1 MGLLSNLFG
10 GGKPKPPK
18 KQKPR
23 IVTNGDWT
31 VELDPD
37 GTPVHFDRKGKEWL
51 SSPETWASPGRA
63 YFLHDGFDSKGDEC
77 LALTTQTEGLRARK
91 FEEGVEAVLVTD
103 DGAAYVITDE
113 GTLYTITAEKAGQ
126 KSLAEDRP
134 DAYLLT
140 QQLAAV
146 AEDAGE
152 SITIKGVELATG
164 KAWRKVIAYEAPEE
178 GDADITIE
186 QVEGGLKL
194 TTPAGTVHL
203 FTAAGSPLA

>member
-1 MGLLSNLFG
+1 MGLFSKLTG
-10 GGKPKPPK
+10 GSSKPPK
-18 KQKPR
+18 AGKSKTIRSGEWEIR
-23 IVTNGDWT
+23 I
-31 VELDPD
+31 EAD

-51 SSPETWASPGRA
+51 DASKTWASPGRA
-63 YFLHDGFDSKGDEC
+63 YFLHDGFDGKGDEC

-91 FEEGVEAVLVTD
+91 LEEGVEAALVTD

-152 SITIKGVELATG
+152 SITLKGVELATG

-178 GDADITIE
+178 GAADITIE
-186 QVEGGLKL
+186 QAEGGLKL